1 MRDLAQELNWDV
13 NVKEVQTLDGI
24 AIDSHRAI
32 VRDDSEEVLSVM
44 KKSYNPLR
52 NEEFKNRVSRLAE
65 ITGFEKV
72 GFNEFNDGKKV
83 LAFLKN
89 NQEIT
94 RIGAHQMDSYMVIGN
109 SFDGSSSFFVG
120 TSTILLRCTNQFSQI
135 AKMMKVRHTKN
146 SELKMDELYSYFDF
160 YINNRKKMFE
170 NFERFGQVRVNDELR
185 KKMVHHVL
193 DIKGDAVIAELST
206 RKKNQI
212 AKIEEAMKIE
222 EKDLG
227 DNLWGL
233 FNSITRYTTHDL
245 NRNSQTFG
253 NVFGSAAKFN
263 DRAYQLAIEIERKH
277 RMQMY

>member
-1 MRDLAQELNWDV
+1 MRDLTQELNWDV

-32 VRDDSEEVLSVM
+32 VRDDSDEVLSVM

-52 NEEFKNRVSRLAE
+52 NEEFKNRVSCLAE

-146 SELKMDELYSYFDF
+146 SELKMDELYTYFDF
-160 YINNRKKMFE
+160 YLNNRKKMFE
-170 NFERFGQVRVNDELR
+170 NFDRFGQVKINDELR
-185 KKMVHHVL
+185 EKMVHHVL
-193 DIKGDAVIAELST
+193 DIKGEAVISELST

-212 AKIEEAMKIE
+212 AALQNNIAIE

-227 DNLWGL
+227 DNLWAL
-233 FNSITRYTTHDL
+233 FNGITRYTTHDL

-263 DRAYQLAIEIERKH
+263 DKAYYLAMQIEKNLA
-277 RMQMY
+277 MA